1 MNETELRNGLSSL
14 NTLAQEEYKES
25 LEQIIGNEAEDEQ
38 LRIDRIGRLIGVIL
52 KMPFAS
58 PSSLESPSYHTRA
71 YRAWNLVGEASFYSP
86 ERQRTPQYQTLEAI
100 LEELKR
106 RGIESQDTSVY
117 QLAQFAQFER
127 GFFGYLAI
135 VCREY
140 ICKDPELRKKVDEA
154 MKEAKTAGVDLKYM
168 APEVMVGSG
177 GLTLGVLLVTNI
189 PILGIIGAP
198 VVAALVLLIYTL
210 GIDAFC
216 RWSKD
221 KDLRKAD
228 SENR

>member
-1 MNETELRNGLSSL
+1 MNEMELRDGLLAL
-14 NTLAQEEYKES
+14 NALAQEEYKES
-25 LEQIIGNEAEDEQ
+25 LGQIISNETTDEQ
-38 LRIDRIGRLIGVIL
+38 LSVDRIGRLIGVIL
-52 KMPFAS
+52 KMPFAR
-58 PSSLESPSYHTRA
+58 PSSLESPSHHTGA
-71 YRAWNLVGEASFYSP
+71 YRAWNLVEEASFCSP
-86 ERQRTPQYQTLEAI
+86 ERRRTPQYQTLEAI
-100 LEELKR
+100 LAELKR
-106 RGIESQDTSVY
+106 RGIESPDTSVY

-140 ICKDPELRKKVDEA
+140 ICKDPELRKKVNEA
-154 MKEAKTAGVDLKYM
+154 MGEAKAAGVDLRYK
-168 APEVMVGSG
+168 APEVIVGSG
-177 GLTLGVLLVTNI
+177 GLSLGVLLVTNI

-198 VVAALVLLIYTL
+198 VVAGLVLLIYTL
-210 GIDAFC
+210 GVDAFC